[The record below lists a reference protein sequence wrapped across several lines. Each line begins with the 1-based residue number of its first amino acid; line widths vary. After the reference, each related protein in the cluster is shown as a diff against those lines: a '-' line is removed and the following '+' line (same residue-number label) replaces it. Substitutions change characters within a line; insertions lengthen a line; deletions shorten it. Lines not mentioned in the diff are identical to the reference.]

1 MSETSQKWPTW
12 VVVVAVLLLLGPVI
26 WALYIVFNLLT
37 AISVGGLLI
46 IVALIF
52 LFIWLKDRVADA
64 EG

>member
-1 MSETSQKWPTW
+1 MTETSRKWPTW

-26 WALYIVFNLLT
+26 WALYVVFNLLA

-52 LFIWLKDRVADA
+52 LFIWLKDRVTDA

>member
-1 MSETSQKWPTW
+1 MSDTRQKWPTW
-12 VVVVAVLLLLGPVI
+12 VVVVAVLLLLGPVV
-26 WALYIVFNLLT
+26 WALSVVFNLLT

>member
-1 MSETSQKWPTW
+1 MSETRQMWPTW

-26 WALYIVFNLLT
+26 WALYVVFNLLA

-46 IVALIF
+46 IVALLF
-52 LFIWLKDRVADA
+52 LFIWLKDRVTDA

>member
-1 MSETSQKWPTW
+1 MSESSQKWPTW

-26 WALYIVFNLLT
+26 WALYVVFNLLT